1 MNVSGKYALL
11 MRLAVATVLLPM
23 FWLPAEG
30 SAEQRYEV
38 KGTVVSVD
46 RARRRA
52 TIKHEKI
59 GDYMDAMTMPFL
71 IKDDKALEAMQPGDR
86 IVATL
91 VVADDGATWLEKIVI
106 VASSRKEKDE
116 AARKDDEDKPTWLMG
131 APGNK
136 ETPPPS
142 RFDVDPTAIYTCPM
156 HLNYRAS
163 KLGKCPKCG
172 MELVSADPG
181 IAEEFDLKMVATPK
195 SPRPG
200 QPVKLNFTVFNP
212 RTGAMVKEFGLM
224 HDRLFHL
231 FLISQDLEDFQHIHP
246 RRQLDGSFEIEAV
259 LNRPGLYKVYTDIYP
274 LEGAPQVLQT
284 HLATTG
290 WKGDLIAGQARLRPD
305 MTTVKTSTGKMVSQE
320 NAEIFGAV
328 YEALEKQP
336 AGPIKVEMSS
346 DPAELIAGQT
356 ATLKY
361 KLTDARSGEPV
372 TDLIPYL
379 SAWGHMLVLSEDQ
392 DKVLHSHPEEQVD
405 LESEVNTQRGGSELS
420 FDIFFPAPGKYR
432 VWTQFLRGRQV
443 FTVSFDVAVNRLR

>member
-1 MNVSGKYALL
+1 MNISGKNALL
-11 MRLAVATVLLPM
+11 FKMMAVAVLIPM
-23 FWLPAEG
+23 FWFPAEG
-30 SAEQRYEV
+30 SAEQRYEL
-38 KGTVVSVD
+38 KGTVVSVNQ
-46 RARRRA
+46 ARRRA

-59 GDYMDAMTMPFL
+59 DGYMDAMTMPFL
-71 IKDDKALEAMQPGDR
+71 IKDDKALEAMQPGDQ

-91 VVADDGATWLEKIVI
+91 VVTDDGASWLEKIVI
-106 VASSRKEKDE
+106 VAGSRKEKDE
-116 AARKDDEDKPTWLMG
+116 AVRKDDEDKPSWLMG

-200 QPVKLNFTVFNP
+200 QPVKLDFTVFNP

-246 RRQLDGSFEIEAV
+246 SRRPDGSFEIEAV
-259 LNRPGLYKVYTDIYP
+259 LKRPGLYKVYTDIYP
-274 LEGAPQVLQT
+274 LDGAPQVLQT
-284 HLATTG
+284 HLATAG
-290 WKGDLIAGQARLRPD
+290 WKGDLISGQARLKPGTA
-305 MTTVKTSTGKMVSQE
+305 MVKTSAGTMVSKE

-346 DPAELIAGQT
+346 DPVELIAGQT

-361 KLTDARSGEPV
+361 KLTDAQTGKPV

-392 DKVLHSHPEEQVD
+392 EAVLHSHPEEQID
-405 LESEVNTQRGGSELS
+405 LEGEINTQRGGSELS
-420 FDIFFPAPGKYR
+420 FDIFFPAPGNYR

-443 FTVSFDVAVNRLR
+443 FTVSFDVAVNRLK